1 MGSRGQSKQKKYA
14 SEDRRQRE
22 DAKREGARRGA
33 KYYEYT
39 DRKGNTTTGET
50 GNERARGGTYRAKF
64 DEDVVRYA
72 NMSQEEL
79 ERERDRLKNESDT
92 ANWGITRAAASRTAS
107 AVDQAATAD
116 TQIARINQVLRRQSA
131 AVKRA
136 QERAE
141 KRQATRERQA
151 GTPTLNKDLVRR
163 ANEAST
169 IFDAG
174 EATQRQYDRDVKEI
188 RSMDLTATEKAQA
201 IRDLHRMTEEQLKA
215 EGQARSPYAAGMGPA
230 RFNRRQVSQ
239 RADKAAEA
247 RQATQ
252 NFMNNLR
259 KAQQAKAKQQQAA
272 DMKTAL
278 SNALANK
285 QLSFEFG
292 GKTWTRKSLR
302 SKTFTAR

>member
-72 NMSQEEL
+72 NMSPEEL
-79 ERERDRLKNESDT
+79 ERERDRQKNESNT

-107 AVDQAATAD
+107 AVDQAAAAD

-141 KRQATRERQA
+141 KRQATREKQA
-151 GTPTLNKDLVRR
+151 KNARMTARGWIKNQVNVDIEKYRDSATKQFDRR
-163 ANEAST
+163 GYITVDWKNMPRTERAYIEQLAQKYPNR
-169 IFDAG
+169 IQLFDAG
-174 EATQRQYDRDVKEI
+174 
-188 RSMDLTATEKAQA
+188 SW
-201 IRDLHRMTEEQLKA
+201 
-215 EGQARSPYAAGMGPA
+215 
-230 RFNRRQVSQ
+230 
-239 RADKAAEA
+239 
-247 RQATQ
+247 
-252 NFMNNLR
+252 
-259 KAQQAKAKQQQAA
+259 AKQIRF
-272 DMKTAL
+272 K
-278 SNALANK
+278 
-285 QLSFEFG
+285 
-292 GKTWTRKSLR
+292 R
-302 SKTFTAR
+302 

>member
-72 NMSQEEL
+72 NMSPEEL

-92 ANWGITRAAASRTAS
+92 ANWGIKRSAASRTAS
-107 AVDQAATAD
+107 AVDQAAAAD

-141 KRQATRERQA
+141 KRQATREANKLPAGVRVTFPDGTQRYYAKGVDGTVTDQYGYPLSVARGMKYNDLIRQIRSNQSTSGVRIERVSGSELRTMREA
-151 GTPTLNKDLVRR
+151 RREAERNKPDYEMGIGTPWGNKDNRR
-163 ANEAST
+163 AARASRL
-169 IFDAG
+169 AG
-174 EATQRQYDRDVKEI
+174 RI
-188 RSMDLTATEKAQA
+188 
-201 IRDLHRMTEEQLKA
+201 
-215 EGQARSPYAAGMGPA
+215 AR
-230 RFNRRQVSQ
+230 RR
-239 RADKAAEA
+239 
-247 RQATQ
+247 
-252 NFMNNLR
+252 
-259 KAQQAKAKQQQAA
+259 
-272 DMKTAL
+272 
-278 SNALANK
+278 
-285 QLSFEFG
+285 
-292 GKTWTRKSLR
+292 
-302 SKTFTAR
+302 

>member
-1 MGSRGQSKQKKYA
+1 MGSRGQSRKRQLAQLDRA
-14 SEDRRQRE
+14 SERYNSLQEHADHV
-22 DAKREGARRGA
+22 
-33 KYYEYT
+33 YMI
-39 DRKGNTTTGET
+39 
-50 GNERARGGTYRAKF
+50 GNEFVDTHTGKSVPREEVEKLDKDLKEARERFEDLRDRMIERENAAAQRAR
-64 DEDVVRYA
+64 
-72 NMSQEEL
+72 
-79 ERERDRLKNESDT
+79 
-92 ANWGITRAAASRTAS
+92 
-107 AVDQAATAD
+107 
-116 TQIARINQVLRRQSA
+116 
-131 AVKRA
+131 
-136 QERAE
+136 ERAE

-174 EATQRQYDRDVKEI
+174 DATQRQYDRDVKEI
-188 RSMDLTATEKAQA
+188 RSMDMTAAEKAQA

-239 RADKAAEA
+239 RSDKAAEA